1 VILPETFQIY
11 AIRYARVDRG
21 AAENFLG
28 GDPHNGP
35 MPLDFFVWAVTNA
48 RRTLVVD
55 TGFNSA
61 TAARRKREFL
71 RCPTEGLRLGG
82 IDASAI
88 EDVIVTHMHYDHI
101 GNFDLFPN
109 ATFHLQDREMAFTTG
124 RHMCHPP
131 LRNSFD
137 VEDVVGLVRKVH
149 SDRVQFHD
157 GEAELFPG
165 LSLHWVGGH
174 TAGIQVVRVWTQRG
188 WVVLASDATHFYANM
203 EQDRP
208 FPVIFNVGD
217 AVEAFRTL
225 RRLADSPRHIVPGHD
240 PLVLT
245 RYPAPRDDLKGIVA
259 RLDLEPST

>member
-1 VILPETFQIY
+1 MILPETFQIY

-61 TAARRKREFL
+61 AGGSAQARIFTLPYRGARAF
-71 RCPTEGLRLGG
+71 GG

-88 EDVIVTHMHYDHI
+88 EDVIVTHMHYDHM
-101 GNFDLFPN
+101 GHFDLLPN

-131 LRNSFD
+131 LRNSFN

-157 GEAELFPG
+157 GEAELFP
-165 LSLHWVGGH
+165 
-174 TAGIQVVRVWTQRG
+174 
-188 WVVLASDATHFYANM
+188 
-203 EQDRP
+203 E
-208 FPVIFNVGD
+208 
-217 AVEAFRTL
+217 
-225 RRLADSPRHIVPGHD
+225 
-240 PLVLT
+240 
-245 RYPAPRDDLKGIVA
+245 
-259 RLDLEPST
+259 